1 MQIVNCQLTPVFCQ
15 FTVGTLQLIFDL
27 MEVVNM
33 WSILAGV
40 ATICLAPIWM
50 PLALYI
56 ALTFSWE
63 DTVPSLE
70 ERS

>member
-1 MQIVNCQLTPVFCQ
+1 MQIVNCQLTTVFCQ

-27 MEVVNM
+27 VEVVNM

>member
-1 MQIVNCQLTPVFCQ
+1 
-15 FTVGTLQLIFDL
+15 
-27 MEVVNM
+27 M

-50 PLALYI
+50 ALALYI

>member
-1 MQIVNCQLTPVFCQ
+1 
-15 FTVGTLQLIFDL
+15 
-27 MEVVNM
+27 M
-33 WSILAGV
+33 WSILTLA

-50 PLALYI
+50 PLMLYVAI
-56 ALTFSWE
+56 TYSWE